1 MEFQLEEDFGEP
13 SVEPQLE
20 LPEIGDKCTSL
31 VDVFV
36 NNEESEVQTITKVI
50 ESLYRNLQMIVKVM
64 SSWELRKEARKKQC
78 L

>member
-20 LPEIGDKCTSL
+20 LPEIGDKCTGL
-31 VDVFV
+31 VDFFV
-36 NNEESEVQTITKVI
+36 NNEELEVQTITKVI

-64 SSWELRKEARKKQC
+64 
-78 L
+78 

>member
-20 LPEIGDKCTSL
+20 LPEIGDKCTGL

-36 NNEESEVQTITKVI
+36 NNEN
-50 ESLYRNLQMIVKVM
+50 R
-64 SSWELRKEARKKQC
+64 RCRP
-78 L
+78 

>member
-20 LPEIGDKCTSL
+20 LPEIGDKTL
-31 VDVFV
+31 VDFFV

-64 SSWELRKEARKKQC
+64 
-78 L
+78 